1 MTQFFQRPFIQPVDD
16 HDKRLLEHVRPDGWR
31 NPEPAPIYD
40 MVVLGGGTAGLV
52 CAAGAAGLGARV
64 AIVER
69 ALLGGDCLNTGCV
82 PSKSLMR
89 SARAV
94 HEARAAAGVG
104 VRTTTA
110 VDFGA
115 VMARMRAR
123 RADLAHH
130 DSAARL
136 ASLGVDVFLGE
147 ASFDSR
153 RTVKVDGRTLRFRRA
168 VIAAGGRPSDV
179 RISGF
184 EAIPH
189 LTSETVFSLTE
200 QPRHLLIVGA
210 GPIGCE
216 MAQAFALLGSAVTL
230 VESAP
235 RVLPRE
241 DADASAIVARRLQED
256 GVAIRTSASIDSMSG
271 QLDVDAVLVAAGR
284 TPNIEGLNLDAVSV
298 GFDENGIHV
307 DDRLRT
313 SNSRIYA
320 AGDICSPFKFT
331 HAADAMS
338 RIVIQNALFFGRR
351 RTSRL
356 VIPWCTYT
364 FPDVAHVGLT
374 PDALAERETGRITVA
389 LGEVDRSVIDDETE
403 GFLRIHHERGR
414 IVAATIV
421 APHAGELIAYVADIM
436 RRGGSVG
443 DFSSAI
449 FPYPTVAD
457 ALRKAG
463 DAYRRQALT
472 PGVRKALRL
481 FFRITRR

>member
-1 MTQFFQRPFIQPVDD
+1 
-16 HDKRLLEHVRPDGWR
+16 
-31 NPEPAPIYD
+31 
-40 MVVLGGGTAGLV
+40 
-52 CAAGAAGLGARV
+52 
-64 AIVER
+64 
-69 ALLGGDCLNTGCV
+69 
-82 PSKSLMR
+82 
-89 SARAV
+89 
-94 HEARAAAGVG
+94 
-104 VRTTTA
+104 
-110 VDFGA
+110 
-115 VMARMRAR
+115 
-123 RADLAHH
+123 
-130 DSAARL
+130 
-136 ASLGVDVFLGE
+136 
-147 ASFDSR
+147 
-153 RTVKVDGRTLRFRRA
+153 
-168 VIAAGGRPSDV
+168 
-179 RISGF
+179 
-184 EAIPH
+184 
-189 LTSETVFSLTE
+189 
-200 QPRHLLIVGA
+200 
-210 GPIGCE
+210 
-216 MAQAFALLGSAVTL
+216 
-230 VESAP
+230 
-235 RVLPRE
+235 
-241 DADASAIVARRLQED
+241 VARRLQED

>member
-1 MTQFFQRPFIQPVDD
+1 MTPLIAPLDEHNR
-16 HDKRLLEHVRPDGWR
+16 RLLAHVHPPDWK
-31 NPEPAPIYD
+31 NPTPAPLYD
-40 MVVLGGGTAGLV
+40 LVVIGGGTAGLV
-52 CAAGAAGLGARV
+52 CAAAAAGLGARV
-64 AIVER
+64 ALIER

-82 PSKSLMR
+82 PSKSLIR
-89 SARAV
+89 SARAI

-115 VMARMRAR
+115 VMARVRAR
-123 RADLAHH
+123 RADIAHH

-136 ASLGVDVFLGE
+136 ASLGIDVFLGL
-147 ASFDSR
+147 ASFASR
-153 RTVKVDGRTLRFRRA
+153 RTVSVDGETLRFRRA
-168 VIAAGGRPSDV
+168 VIATGGRPSMV
-179 RISGF
+179 RVPGL

-189 LTSETVFSLTE
+189 LTSETIFSLTE
-200 QPRHLLIVGA
+200 QPRQLLVVGA

-241 DADASAIVARRLQED
+241 DADASAIVARRLQQD
-256 GVAIRTSASIDSMSG
+256 GVAIFTRASPDSAA
-271 QLDVDAVLVAAGR
+271 QQAAADAVFVAAGR
-284 TPNIEGLNLDAVSV
+284 TPNVEGLHLEAAGVSV
-298 GFDENGIHV
+298 DRDGVRV

-313 SNSRIYA
+313 SNPRIYA

-351 RTSRL
+351 RMSSL

-364 FPDVAHVGLT
+364 FPEVAHVGL
-374 PDALAERETGRITVA
+374 AAEAAGQRGAQRITIA
-389 LGEVDRSVIDDETE
+389 LGEVDRSVVDDETD
-403 GFLRIHHERGR
+403 GFVRIHHTRGA

-421 APHAGELIAYVADIM
+421 APHAGELISYVADLM
-436 RRGGSVG
+436 RRGGSIA
-443 DFSSAI
+443 DLSRAI
-449 FPYPTVAD
+449 VPYPTVAD

-472 PGVRKALRL
+472 SRVRSVLDRYFRL
-481 FFRITRR
+481 VRRW